1 MDNTAMLLQLG
12 KQLQAATAKQDWPA
26 LDLLD
31 RKLARQLGSL
41 APQATWS
48 DDLRAALLALRQV
61 HAQAFQ
67 ACSNEKQRLG
77 LQLGGFHAKQEGW
90 VAYALESDMYQ
101 DGNQA

>member
-1 MDNTAMLLQLG
+1 MDNTSMLLQLG
-12 KQLQAATAKQDWPA
+12 RKLQAATARQDWPA

-31 RKLARQLGSL
+31 KELAQHLGSL
-41 APQATWS
+41 PPQATWS
-48 DDLRAALLALRQV
+48 DDQRAALLALRQA
-61 HAQAFQ
+61 HLQAFQ

-77 LQLGGFHAKQEGW
+77 LQLGEIQSKQEGW